1 MWLFDISRYHP
12 SPFLEAMTKCMKKER
27 LLDPKWRN
35 LELKAEML
43 LSDYDYCSSTS
54 WGEERVIKVSWNCD
68 PQARFLYC

>member
-43 LSDYDYCSSTS
+43 LSDYDY
-54 WGEERVIKVSWNCD
+54 
-68 PQARFLYC
+68 